1 MRPAAYAVWT
11 FVLAKVSGPR
21 SMTVRPDLHG
31 NADILEDENVF
42 PPSMQITSIPITV
55 NDKLFRVYFN
65 KHLDAANNE
74 DRMYVFLRLRSNT
87 EAISININN
96 DLPDMVDVFSW

>member
-1 MRPAAYAVWT
+1 MAPAAYAVWA

-31 NADILEDENVF
+31 NADILEDEKMF
-42 PPSMQITSIPITV
+42 PPSMQISSIPITV

-65 KHLDAANNE
+65 KELHIANNE
-74 DRMYVFLRLRSNT
+74 DRMYVFLRLRSNM
-87 EAISININN
+87 EAISININH
-96 DLPDMVDVFSW
+96 DLPDIVDVFSW